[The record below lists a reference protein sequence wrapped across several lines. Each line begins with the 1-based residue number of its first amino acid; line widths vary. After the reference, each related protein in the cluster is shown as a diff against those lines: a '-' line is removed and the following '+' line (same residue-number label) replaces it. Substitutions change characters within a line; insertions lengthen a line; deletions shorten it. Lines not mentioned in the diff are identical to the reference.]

1 MICYLLFTLAIL
13 VVAVLVIKFIV
24 ITSTGAIIIHCIILV
39 INNALYGV
47 PYSIEIHSVFKIK
60 LNINCFI
67 ATAISILEKDVCI
80 LCKQTPKVTPFK
92 NDVKV
97 NPGKYGPMG
106 NSIAP
111 KKSAK
116 APTIPALIGPNLI
129 AAITNGIK
137 ANPILMF
144 HADIE
149 TNRDKTISKEINN
162 PIITKGLVF
171 VSRFSLF
178 LVYIKTLLSYSYY
191 KRSFSFI
198 ADAKQYRKLKKLFA
212 QRQPPILR
220 YLTH

>member
-80 LCKQTPKVTPFK
+80 LCK
-92 NDVKV
+92 
-97 NPGKYGPMG
+97 
-106 NSIAP
+106 
-111 KKSAK
+111 KSAK

-178 LVYIKTLLSYSYY
+178 LVYIKTLLCYNRFMVITVESTTMYHICCLSHN
-191 KRSFSFI
+191 
-198 ADAKQYRKLKKLFA
+198 KKVIGLATLLLDLASANETVSHPLVVAFD
-212 QRQPPILR
+212 
-220 YLTH
+220 